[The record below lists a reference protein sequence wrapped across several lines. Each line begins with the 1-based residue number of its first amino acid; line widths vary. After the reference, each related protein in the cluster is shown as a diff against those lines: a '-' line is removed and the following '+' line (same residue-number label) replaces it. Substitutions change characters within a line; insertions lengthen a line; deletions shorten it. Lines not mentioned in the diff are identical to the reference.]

1 MRKIKRAYVIMA
13 LVALLMVLGAVS
25 MGVSAAT
32 EFTEGYF
39 KYIVEGEHV
48 TITGY
53 FGAES
58 EVVIY
63 DYIASKPVT
72 RIQGQIF
79 KNNSKLTKVTVPET
93 VTEIDDDLFLNIPT
107 LKTVVVQ
114 SKSITVKV
122 PAGCT
127 IVEDYPIYIDPG
139 LIDPND
145 PSGTRSTTQVT
156 TPSVTTTPAPVTLP
170 PAPVT
175 TTPAPVTLPPVPV
188 TTTPAP
194 VTLPPVPVTTTTSTE
209 TTTPAETTTA
219 SVGFEDAAGDADD
232 TTTAVTTPPDPETT
246 TPAPVTTAPVT
257 TPEVTTS
264 DTVPADTS
272 ATEPSGTT
280 PDTAQS
286 DTTPSGTSYGTTPAS
301 ESGTT
306 TQPQTPSGDDSNGV
320 NVVVIVVVAVVV
332 VAAAVVGINASLK
345 RSKRR

>member
-1 MRKIKRAYVIMA
+1 MKKFSRTHIVAALMA
-13 LVALLMVLGAVS
+13 LLVIIGGVS
-25 MGVSAAT
+25 VGVSA
-32 EFTEGYF
+32 EDEKIYSERYF
-39 KYIVEGEHV
+39 HYIIENEQV
-48 TITGY
+48 TIIDY
-53 FGAES
+53 FGSES

-63 DYIASKPVT
+63 DHIASLPVT
-72 RIQGQIF
+72 RIRGQIF
-79 KNNSKLTKVTVPET
+79 RSNPALTKVTIPDT
-93 VTEIDDDLFLNIPT
+93 VTRIDSDLFTGLPN

-122 PAGCT
+122 PEGCT
-127 IVEDYPIYIDPG
+127 IVEDYPIYIDPSK
-139 LIDPND
+139 IDTG
-145 PSGTRSTTQVT
+145 S
-156 TPSVTTTPAPVTLP
+156 A
-170 PAPVT
+170 A
-175 TTPAPVTLPPVPV
+175 V

-194 VTLPPVPVTTTTSTE
+194 VTLPPVPVTTTTPAE
-209 TTTPAETTTA
+209 TTTPVETTTA

-280 PDTAQS
+280 PDTTPS

-332 VAAAVVGINASLK
+332 VAAAVVGISASLK

>member
-1 MRKIKRAYVIMA
+1 MRKIKRAHVVMA

-25 MGVSAAT
+25 IGVSAAT

-39 KYIVEGEHV
+39 KYIVDGEHV

-53 FGAES
+53 FGSES

-145 PSGTRSTTQVT
+145 PSGTWSTTQVT

-175 TTPAPVTLPPVPV
+175 TT
-188 TTTPAP
+188 
-194 VTLPPVPVTTTTSTE
+194 
-209 TTTPAETTTA
+209 TPAETTTA
-219 SVGFEDAAGDADD
+219 RVGFEDAAGDADD
-232 TTTAVTTPPDPETT
+232 TTTAVTTPPAPDTT

-272 ATEPSGTT
+272 TTEPSGTT
-280 PDTAQS
+280 SDTAQS
-286 DTTPSGTSYGTTPAS
+286 DTMPSGTSSDTTPSGATSSGTTPAS
-301 ESGTT
+301 EPGTT
-306 TQPQTPSGDDSNGV
+306 TPSQPPSGDDSNGV

-332 VAAAVVGINASLK
+332 VAAAVVGISASLK
-345 RSKRR
+345 RSKRS